1 MRTISVQQMP
11 NGFEVETPT
20 FWYWMK
26 AGMAFTLGAGAVSLF
41 AAVLGWLMF
50 FGAVGGFYAASHG
63 FTR

>member
-26 AGMAFTLGAGAVSLF
+26 AGVAFTLGAAIVTVTTVVCWAIVSWSLL
-41 AAVLGWLMF
+41 AGMVSAH
-50 FGAVGGFYAASHG
+50 A
-63 FTR
+63 R